1 MSDRK
6 YRQRGYQDEP
16 RDRPAGPKPAGP
28 PRERER
34 EPRGRPPL
42 EPRTPNM
49 PGFHDVVRCA
59 RCGQVLAAE
68 IGPTSR
74 CAKCGTD
81 LHTCAQCVSFDSGSR
96 FECLQPIPAR
106 VTPKDAQNTCASFQP
121 RVTVERI
128 TTSPAP
134 SSARKAFDD
143 LFK

>member
-6 YRQRGYQDEP
+6 YRQRGYQDDARERQTP
-16 RDRPAGPKPAGP
+16 GRPAQP
-28 PRERER
+28 PRER

-59 RCGQVLAAE
+59 RCGHVITAA
-68 IGPTSR
+68 IGETTR
-74 CAKCGTD
+74 CPRCDAA
-81 LHTCAQCVSFDSGSR
+81 LHACAQCVSFDTGAR
-96 FECLQPIPAR
+96 FECLQPIAAR
-106 VTPKDAQNTCASFQP
+106 VAPKDALNNCTLFEP